1 MLTLI
6 SFSLDGHLPKYNS
19 YLSSFQPSGVHVSY
33 FLCLH
38 LNPIIIITIVI
49 IIIIII
55 IVTMIII
62 IIIITIIII
71 IIIISCLLLLQKPL
85 ILEAKGIKIGFL
97 GYCDTPSMMGLN
109 CTEIRKLFNA
119 GPAVYSDVI
128 ATRDVSNLKKVFTLL
143 FYKLL

>member
-1 MLTLI
+1 M
-6 SFSLDGHLPKYNS
+6 
-19 YLSSFQPSGVHVSY
+19 
-33 FLCLH
+33 
-38 LNPIIIITIVI
+38 
-49 IIIIII
+49 
-55 IVTMIII
+55 II

-71 IIIISCLLLLQKPL
+71 IIIIIISCLLLLPKPL
-85 ILEAKGIKIGFL
+85 ILEVKGIKIGFL
-97 GYCDTPSMMGLN
+97 GYCDTPSIGLN